1 MNLATF
7 WFILIAILWSGYFVL
22 EGFDFGVG
30 ILLPFLGRDDTE
42 RRVLVNTIGPVW
54 DGNEVWLLTAGGA
67 TFAAFPQWY
76 ATMFS
81 GFYLAL
87 LLILVALIVRGVCFE
102 FRSKVDSPRW
112 RANWDRAIF
121 AGSALPA
128 LLWGVAFANIVRG
141 VPLNAAHVYTGN
153 LLTLLN
159 WYGLLGGLVTLSLFT
174 LHGAIFL
181 GLRTAGELRQRAQ
194 RAAVKVALAAVP
206 LAAVFL
212 AVTQVGHGKP
222 ATDVTAALAAVALIG
237 GAAAALRGREGWAFA
252 GTAVTL
258 LLAVATLFGDLWPNV
273 LPSSTSAAYSLT
285 VNNASSAHYTLVVMS
300 WVAVIFTPIVL
311 GYQSWSYWVFRKRLT
326 SSDIVTGGAAA
337 DGSRT
342 GGAHRRADVKPLD
355 PRLLRYSEAAR
366 GYLAVT
372 VALGLAATGL
382 ILLQA
387 SLLAHVLAAAATGTG
402 VAVLGGTLG
411 LLAAVLVARAAASYG
426 GEVTAL
432 RAAAAV
438 KSQLRRRLS
447 RPHAPAGA
455 VLAGPI

>member
-7 WFILIAILWSGYFVL
+7 WFILIAILWAGYFVL

-30 ILLPFLGRDDTE
+30 ILLPVLGRDDTD
-42 RRVLVNTIGPVW
+42 RRLMINAIGPVW

-81 GFYLAL
+81 GFYLP
-87 LLILVALIVRGVCFE
+87 LLIILAALIVRGVCFE

-112 RANWDRAIF
+112 RNTWDRAIF

-141 VPLNAAHVYTGN
+141 VPVNAAHVYTGN

-181 GLRTAGELRQRAQ
+181 GLKTTGELRARA
-194 RAAVKVALAAVP
+194 RSAAVKIALVAVP

-212 AVTQVGHGKP
+212 AVTQVRHGRP
-222 ATDVTAALAAVALIG
+222 ATDITAALAAVALIG

-273 LPSSTSAAYSLT
+273 FPSSTSAVFSLT
-285 VNNASSAHYTLVVMS
+285 VNNASSPHYTLVVMS
-300 WVAVIFTPIVL
+300 WVALIFTPIVL

-326 SSDIVTGGAAA
+326 SSDIPGARPTPGPAPVS
-337 DGSRT
+337 G
-342 GGAHRRADVKPLD
+342 HERAEPAE
-355 PRLLRYSEAAR
+355 PAE
-366 GYLAVT
+366 
-372 VALGLAATGL
+372 
-382 ILLQA
+382 
-387 SLLAHVLAAAATGTG
+387 
-402 VAVLGGTLG
+402 
-411 LLAAVLVARAAASYG
+411 
-426 GEVTAL
+426 
-432 RAAAAV
+432 
-438 KSQLRRRLS
+438 
-447 RPHAPAGA
+447 PAGGLEPA
-455 VLAGPI
+455 EPAGGRS

>member
-42 RRVLVNTIGPVW
+42 RRLMINAIGPLW

-81 GFYLAL
+81 GFYLP
-87 LLILVALIVRGVCFE
+87 LLIILVGLIVRGVCFE
-102 FRSKVDSPRW
+102 FRSKLESPRW

-141 VPLNAAHVYTGN
+141 VPLNAAHVDTGN
-153 LLTLLN
+153 LLSLLN

-181 GLRTAGELRQRAQ
+181 GLKTTGELRDRA
-194 RAAVKVALAAVP
+194 RRTAVKVALAAVP

-212 AVTQVGHGKP
+212 AVTQFSHGKP
-222 ATDVTAALAAVALIG
+222 VTDITAALAAVALIG

-258 LLAVATLFGDLWPNV
+258 VLAVATLFGDLWPNV
-273 LPSSTSAAYSLT
+273 LPSSTAAAYSLT
-285 VNNASSAHYTLVVMS
+285 VTNASSAHYTLVVMS
-300 WVAVIFTPIVL
+300 WVAVIFTPVVL

-326 SSDIVTGGAAA
+326 SSDIPASPQPPVPPPVTG
-337 DGSRT
+337 
-342 GGAHRRADVKPLD
+342 PE
-355 PRLLRYSEAAR
+355 PE
-366 GYLAVT
+366 
-372 VALGLAATGL
+372 
-382 ILLQA
+382 
-387 SLLAHVLAAAATGTG
+387 
-402 VAVLGGTLG
+402 
-411 LLAAVLVARAAASYG
+411 
-426 GEVTAL
+426 
-432 RAAAAV
+432 
-438 KSQLRRRLS
+438 
-447 RPHAPAGA
+447 PAG
-455 VLAGPI
+455 GKP